1 MGLNNRLREIR
12 LEKALTQEA
21 LAQAVD
27 VTRQTVIAVEKGRF
41 RPSVELA
48 LRMAQVLDTP
58 LEAMFWLEE
67 DEG

>member
-1 MGLNNRLREIR
+1 MGLNNRLREMR
-12 LEKALTQEA
+12 LERALTQEA

-27 VTRQTVIAVEKGRF
+27 VTRQTVIAIEKGRF

-48 LRMAQVLDTP
+48 LRMARALQTP
-58 LEAMFWLEE
+58 LDRLFWLDE

>member
-12 LEKALTQEA
+12 TGRDLTQEA

-48 LRMAQVLDTP
+48 LKMARALDTP
-58 LEAMFWLEE
+58 LERLFWLEE

>member
-1 MGLNNRLREIR
+1 MGLSNRLREIR
-12 LEKALTQEA
+12 LERALTQEA

-27 VTRQTVIAVEKGRF
+27 VTRQTVIAIEKGRF

-48 LRMAQVLDTP
+48 LRMARALQTP
-58 LEAMFWLEE
+58 LDRLFWLDE